1 MTIKLAA
8 AATILTNAVP
18 QLCPAAQLVVHHHG
32 EVIHA
37 HTYGWLDPE
46 TRMRPTTPET
56 RFDLASVTKLF
67 VATSFMRLVEWGQVT
82 LDQPVATILPAFCGE
97 RPIAPYENPLQSGD
111 YVTVT
116 NSSGAVDAGAVTL
129 RHLLTHTAGLPAWR
143 PLFQQASATLA
154 REMALQTFF
163 SAPLGSHIVYSD
175 IGLILLGMAVETLTG
190 QALVDA
196 VATLVLQPL
205 GLVHT
210 QYLPVGERH
219 CKPAQVAPT
228 ETCQWRQ
235 RRIVAEVH
243 DENAARLG
251 GVSGHAGLFSTA
263 SDVARFG
270 QCFLDGGAP
279 LLQQTT
285 VDAMRRVQAEAG
297 TLRRGLG
304 FLLWSPDP
312 EASSNPFS
320 PQTFGHTG
328 FTGTSLWIDPA
339 RALVVALL
347 TNEVYHGR
355 VNRQI
360 AQLRV
365 AIHQAVVQA
374 VDQVQ

>member
-1 MTIKLAA
+1 MIDFAA

-18 QLCPAAQLVVHHHG
+18 QLCPAAQLVVRHRG

-37 HTYGWLDPE
+37 YAYGWLDPE
-46 TRMRPTTPET
+46 TPMRPTTPET

-82 LDQPVATILPAFCGE
+82 LDQPVATVLPAFCGE

-116 NSSGAVDAGAVTL
+116 NSSGTVDAGAVTF

-143 PLFQQASATLA
+143 PLFQQANATLA

-175 IGLILLGMAVETLTG
+175 IGLILLGMAVEALTG
-190 QALVDA
+190 QSLVDA

-210 QYLPVGERH
+210 QYLPVGEGH
-219 CKPAQVAPT
+219 CEPAQVAPT
-228 ETCQWRQ
+228 EACQWRQ
-235 RRIVAEVH
+235 RRLVAEVH

-285 VDAMRRVQAEAG
+285 VDAMRRVQAEEG

-365 AIHQAVVQA
+365 AVHQAVVQA